1 MFLSR
6 EKLVIWDFLLAAYGK
21 IRDMKQRI
29 RVTAICKHDDEVLL
43 LKRAGGRVEGVFNF
57 ELPTGKIVFGEQP
70 EEAMTRVIYENLG
83 VQALKIQLTDV
94 VTFTG
99 LRDSSEQGNLFIVF
113 EVQLQDNTI
122 KLFEDRYS
130 AYKWVPLNDIS
141 SVTLAE
147 ESLMVLQ
154 ITGTKTGTLAT
165 KIIQVGEEGKQVLP
179 VSDFATI
186 YTDGGS
192 RGNPGPS
199 GLGYYIIGPDG
210 KELKRGGE
218 FLGFSTSR
226 LAEYYGLKEGLEQ
239 AIELGLKRVHF
250 KSDSLMMVNQMNGV
264 YKVKN
269 PDLMQVHADVLK
281 LLDKLD
287 AYSFTHVPRELNA
300 EADAEV
306 NKVIDA
312 NLTRKI
318 MEY

>member
-1 MFLSR
+1 
-6 EKLVIWDFLLAAYGK
+6 
-21 IRDMKQRI
+21 MKQRI
-29 RVTAICKHDDEVLL
+29 RVTAICKNEDEVLL
-43 LKRAGGRVEGVFNF
+43 LKRAGGRVEGMFNF

-70 EEAMTRVIYENLG
+70 EEALARVIYENLG
-83 VQALKIQLTDV
+83 VQALSIQLSDV

-113 EVQLQDNTI
+113 EVKLQDNSI

-130 AYKWVPLNDIS
+130 AYKWVKMGELS

-250 KSDSLMMVNQMNGV
+250 KSDSLMMVNQMNGI

-269 PDLMQVHADVLK
+269 PDLMQIHSDVLK
-281 LLDKLD
+281 LLDKLE
-287 AYSFTHVPRELNA
+287 AYSFTHVPRELNV

-312 NLTRKI
+312 NLTRKVL
-318 MEY
+318 EY